1 MVLAVSV
8 VLFKIIF
15 PIASVSLC
23 ASFVGLVIRI
33 VPLMVAPVV
42 HSLCGRIT
50 EGAISP
56 LLIVC
61 LVLLCRILSAIQC
74 SVPGIKIRGRMNAW
88 VPCHCDFLQTSTI
101 KYVPW
106 STEVIP
112 ISWSVRNGH
121 PLIEWEGFVIMAHML
136 SLLVV
141 ARAIS
146 GAVWAI
152 MVPSTVIPTAKF
164 RVVAIPVM
172 ELRSRV
178 IFILNICRIS
188 IVSICGSKL

>member
-74 SVPGIKIRGRMNAW
+74 SVP
-88 VPCHCDFLQTSTI
+88 CHCDFLQTSTI

-112 ISWSVRNGH
+112 IS
-121 PLIEWEGFVIMAHML
+121 
-136 SLLVV
+136 
-141 ARAIS
+141 
-146 GAVWAI
+146 
-152 MVPSTVIPTAKF
+152 
-164 RVVAIPVM
+164 
-172 ELRSRV
+172 
-178 IFILNICRIS
+178 
-188 IVSICGSKL
+188 